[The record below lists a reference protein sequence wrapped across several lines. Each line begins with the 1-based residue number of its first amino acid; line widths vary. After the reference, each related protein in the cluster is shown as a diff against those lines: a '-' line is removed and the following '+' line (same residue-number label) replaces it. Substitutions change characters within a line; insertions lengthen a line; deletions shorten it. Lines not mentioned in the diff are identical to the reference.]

1 MHQMISRGHGGIAH
15 GLCRAR
21 QGNER
26 MHDGWEYRGR
36 AAFRFPFWFSYSVV
50 WEKTA
55 LLHCTALYCTAE
67 HCSVLQST
75 VLYNIVSYSSVL
87 CCC

>member
-36 AAFRFPFWFSYSVV
+36 AAFRFHFAILVL
-50 WEKTA
+50 WEGDEPKGGAGPDCRARLAPGTNSPRIA
-55 LLHCTALYCTAE
+55 ACG
-67 HCSVLQST
+67 
-75 VLYNIVSYSSVL
+75 
-87 CCC
+87 

>member
-1 MHQMISRGHGGIAH
+1 MHQMISRGHGGIAN

-36 AAFRFPFWFSYSVV
+36 AAFRFPFWFSGRGTNPKEGPGRIVGLDSRLAR
-50 WEKTA
+50 TH
-55 LLHCTALYCTAE
+55 L
-67 HCSVLQST
+67 VLQH
-75 VLYNIVSYSSVL
+75 VVN
-87 CCC
+87 